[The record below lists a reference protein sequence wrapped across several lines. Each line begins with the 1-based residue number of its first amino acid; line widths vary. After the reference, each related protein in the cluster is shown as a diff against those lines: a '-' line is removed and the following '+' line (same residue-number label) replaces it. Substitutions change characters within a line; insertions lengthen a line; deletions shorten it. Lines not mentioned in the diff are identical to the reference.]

1 MKKIIIESK
10 THGRHEVLLDDEDYE
25 WVSKHRWQ
33 VNPQNNPNYKGPDKF
48 YVVRS
53 TSIKGKKKN
62 FSLHREIV
70 KAPKGMQVDHTNGN
84 PLDNR
89 RSNLRLCT
97 PRQNSAN
104 RVKASNNTTGFI
116 GVTYRA
122 DQPQRPY
129 CAQHFDKKLGGGFSK
144 YFRTAEEA
152 AVYRDKQMI
161 DKYGEFAGLNFPDG
175 VPNEVRRIINESKKK
190 PVVRRRN
197 NSSGY
202 RGVSFE
208 TKTTRW
214 KKPWRVSIF
223 YQKKSLYIGNFAT
236 KEEGARA
243 RDKKAVEL
251 FGEFPQLNFP
261 EEWMNVSGVMRYIG
275 KGISGHEK

>member
-53 TSIKGKKKN
+53 NSIKGKKKN
-62 FSLHREIV
+62 FSLHREIM
-70 KAPKGMQVDHTNGN
+70 KAPKGMQVDHINGN

-104 RVKASNNTTGFI
+104 RVKMSNNTTGFI
-116 GVTYRA
+116 GVTYREEH
-122 DQPQRPY
+122 PQRPY
-129 CAQHFDKKLGGGFSK
+129 CAQHFDHKLGRGFSK

-175 VPNEVRRIINESKKK
+175 VPNAVRQIINESKKK
-190 PVVRRRN
+190 PLVRRRN
-197 NSSGY
+197 SLSGY

-208 TKTTRW
+208 SGPVRW
-214 KKPWRVSIF
+214 KKPWRVSIS
-223 YQKKSLYIGNFAT
+223 YQKKPSYIGNFAT
-236 KEEGARA
+236 KEEAARA
-243 RDKKAVEL
+243 YDQKAIEL
-251 FGEFPQLNFP
+251 FGEFAQLNFP
-261 EEWMNVSGVMRYIG
+261 EEWMNVHGVMRYDR
-275 KGISGHEK
+275 KRDKRE